1 MSAKDLVLD
10 FLRKEGF
17 LPEVAENGNVVF
29 KYQMTT
35 FVFFVDENDEGF
47 FQLAMPHIYDVT
59 EDNRELVLEAANRV
73 NQSLKVMKACVV
85 DNSVWLMFE
94 ILLDATPDV
103 KDIMPRALSIL
114 MGSRQAFYQEL
125 D

>member
-17 LPEVAENGNVVF
+17 LPEVDENGNVVF